1 MLPKPIPQ
9 GDQATAQPTPAGTPA
24 QPPRRPPLTTAER
37 QRRHRIKK
45 KIELEG
51 LNEKLSDGLITK
63 LTRENLELKIELK
76 KAQEIAQ
83 EKAFRLKEIVDSC
96 ARKDEI
102 TKSAKDCIRT
112 ALYRAS
118 PGAKS
123 MIESSL
129 RERGYIEWLNSE

>member
-1 MLPKPIPQ
+1 MSNFTNKPPQ
-9 GDQATAQPTPAGTPA
+9 AGPQLDQHGTQA

-37 QRRHRIKK
+37 QRRHRMKK
-45 KIELEG
+45 KIELDG
-51 LNEKLSDGLITK
+51 LKERLSDGLAAK

-83 EKAFRLKEIVDSC
+83 EKAMQLKEIVASC
-96 ARKDEI
+96 AKKDEI
-102 TKSAKDCIRT
+102 TKGAKDCIRT

-123 MIESSL
+123 MVESSL
-129 RERGYIEWLNSE
+129 RERGYIEWFNSE